1 MENFKPSYRIIILL
15 CILSFSVNFS
25 FSQKNFKKIAYYM
38 PRQGMANI
46 PYQYLTHINYSFAI
60 PAPTGDTLLPLKNDS
75 ALVALVSEAHQ
86 KKVKIFISIGGWSI
100 GDGGGNDSRFHK
112 MAETENGRNSFINS
126 TLDFVN
132 KYNLDGVD
140 LDWEYPDENHRSA
153 DDYLELCKSLYQK
166 LHAQNKELTSAVV
179 SAGKKAFG
187 VKEEVYQYM
196 DWLNIMVYDGDYGP
210 TEIKHHSPYSMAVR
224 CLDFWLNER
233 HLPAKKC
240 VLGLP
245 FYAKK
250 GQGNFGFPYKKLLES
265 GASPLDDYWNG
276 HYYNG
281 KITIANKTKLAK
293 DLKCAGVMVWEMS
306 QDTSDENSLFK
317 VIHEVSRGKKG
328 W

>member
-1 MENFKPSYRIIILL
+1 MKKHLFLILF
-15 CILSFSVNFS
+15 ILVLFES
-25 FSQKNFKKIAYYM
+25 FSQKKFKKIAYYM
-38 PRQGMANI
+38 PKNSISEI
-46 PYQYLTHINYSFAI
+46 PYKYLTHINYSFAI

-75 ALVALVSEAHQ
+75 TLLALVAESHKQ
-86 KKVKIFISIGGWSI
+86 KIKVFISIGGWSI
-100 GDGGGNDSRFHK
+100 GDGGGEDGRFHR
-112 MAETENGRNSFINS
+112 MAETESGRKAFIAS
-126 TLDFVN
+126 TLAFVN

-153 DDYLELCKSLYQK
+153 DDFEILCKDLYNQ
-166 LHAQNKELTSAVV
+166 LHAQNKQLTAAVV

-187 VKEEVYQYM
+187 IKEEVYQYM

-210 TEIKHHSPYSMAVR
+210 EEIKHHSPYSMAVR

-233 HLPAKKC
+233 KLPAKKC

-250 GQGNFGFPYKKLLES
+250 GHGNFGFSYKKLLEA

-293 DLKCAGVMVWEMS
+293 DRKCAGVMVWEMS
-306 QDTSDENSLFK
+306 HDTNDENSLFR
-317 VIHEVSRGKKG
+317 VIDTVNKGGKG